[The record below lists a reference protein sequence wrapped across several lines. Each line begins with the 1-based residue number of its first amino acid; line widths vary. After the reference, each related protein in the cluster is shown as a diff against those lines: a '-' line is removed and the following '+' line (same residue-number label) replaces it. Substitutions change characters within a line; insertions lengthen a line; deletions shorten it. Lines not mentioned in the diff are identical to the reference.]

1 MCLLVKDPEQFQIEK
16 ISFVSERELDPI
28 NLNML
33 TRAASVLPGDHEA
46 SHNIWWLN
54 RRRRIIL

>member
-1 MCLLVKDPEQFQIEK
+1 MCLLVKDPEQFQFEK

-46 SHNIWWLN
+46 SHNTWRLYH
-54 RRRRIIL
+54 RKRIIR